1 MSTGSVIIITI
12 FSLLLIAVSF
22 GIGIWAKKRATTA
35 QAYFGG
41 TAMFGPLAVGLS
53 SMAGIASAFAIV
65 GVPGIIYTTGNAMT
79 FWMLSGAAFAMSYI
93 ILGKK
98 MRAMAEIAPI
108 SSLGDICD
116 IRFNNNRVIKAL
128 MSLIICLGCVGYLA
142 AQISAGSALIAQL
155 VDIPPIVAGLVI
167 FGLLTVYTAL
177 SGEVGGL
184 LSQAFQGFIMV
195 LAGLVLIIAF
205 FAVTGGFGN
214 VLAAVSAVEEVT
226 GATNGVTKKL
236 GPDLLNAWGTYPGG
250 ISMAWMLIPILG
262 TVGQPQCLTRMY
274 AVKNPR
280 DLPKAGLV
288 TAVTHTIVGFLA
300 VVAAYGALYLV
311 ATGEIEPLVAGDRA
325 VYAFADYLGLWAQ
338 VLVYAA
344 VLAAAL
350 SSASMFLTSSSTLIS
365 KDLTSALGIKIA
377 PEKQIN
383 VSRIFMF
390 VLGAVAIIVSVFSSE
405 MVALLGTFGW
415 GTLMS
420 GTFPV
425 FVMGL
430 LWNKCSEK
438 GVMCGVIVSFVFN
451 ILPLIPGLNFAWPTF
466 LPGYFVTIT
475 LSIAVT
481 VVVSLIFPQK
491 KLSPKMEAVLKL

>member
-1 MSTGSVIIITI
+1 MAPSSVIIISV
-12 FSLLLIAVSF
+12 FSFLLIGVSF
-22 GIGIWAKKRATTA
+22 GIGIWAKRKATTA

-53 SMAGIASAFAIV
+53 PLAGIASAFAIV

-116 IRFNNNRVIKAL
+116 IRFNNNRVIKAF

-142 AQISAGSALIAQL
+142 AQISAGSILIAQL
-155 VDIPPIVAGLVI
+155 VDIPPIVAGFII

-214 VLAAVSAVEEVT
+214 VLSAVASVNEIT
-226 GATNGVTKKL
+226 GANGVTKTL
-236 GPDLLNAWGTYPGG
+236 GPDLLNAWGTFPGG
-250 ISMAWMLIPILG
+250 ISLTWMLIPILG
-262 TVGQPQCLTRMY
+262 CVGQPQVLTRMY
-274 AVKNPR
+274 AVRNPR

-300 VVAAYGALYLV
+300 VVSAYGALYLV
-311 ATGEIEPLVAGDRA
+311 ATGTIDPLEAGDRA
-325 VYAFADYLGLWAQ
+325 IYAFADHIGIWAQ

-365 KDLTSALGIKIA
+365 KDLTSALGIRIA
-377 PEKQIN
+377 PDKQIK

-390 VLGAVAIIVSVFSSE
+390 VLGTVAIVVSVFSSQ

-415 GTLMS
+415 GTLVS

-430 LWNKCSEK
+430 LWEKCSEK
-438 GVMCGVIVSFVFN
+438 GAMCGIIVSFVFN
-451 ILPLIPGLNFAWPTF
+451 ILPLIPGLNFAWPSS
-466 LPGYFVTIT
+466 LPGYFIT
-475 LSIAVT
+475 SALAIAVT
-481 VVVSLIFPQK
+481 VVISLIFPQK
-491 KLSPKMEAVLKL
+491 QLSPQLEAVMKL